1 MNILKKLKHSFS
13 DSLLNFTRKSPP
25 SEGAITAPLSRDS
38 KTISHT
44 GFRNVFGLYTEE
56 FSGLTAYNI
65 KHYFES
71 SRKGLNF
78 FKAALFEEIKRK
90 DMQIGGVCQSR
101 KLGITGRYKLSR
113 PEEFVKGDDPA
124 LVDFINLNLSR
135 INLPVFFSDIVDA
148 SITGVSN
155 FEITYEPDGSKLCLQ
170 NIQKIPNEF
179 LVYDEEYDRYV
190 YISEEDRD
198 IFKLRSLVNSFDD
211 KLDIGKLNVIELPDE
226 KVLEVHALDGNAGN
240 GLMNG
245 CIDSLIWAF
254 FFKSYLIKDLAT
266 FLELFAIP
274 AIIGRYDPLMS
285 KEDRVKFDRAIR
297 DFGNHFRMVVS
308 KDAEIDFITDTNKGS
323 SNEIYH
329 RTLEYWDKKIAI
341 RVLGQN
347 LTTEVSSGSYAAA
360 RAHSIIREDFI
371 ISDLILCETAM
382 NALIR
387 KLIDLNFPGINE
399 YPVFEFPETK
409 NLEEKQKLAGIYDT
423 IGNMGLKPD
432 KDEVSKELGIK
443 LSEIK
448 NFTHF
453 SKSEEGKNFLN
464 DLIDEVI

>member
-1 MNILKKLKHSFS
+1 
-13 DSLLNFTRKSPP
+13 
-25 SEGAITAPLSRDS
+25 
-38 KTISHT
+38 
-44 GFRNVFGLYTEE
+44 
-56 FSGLTAYNI
+56 
-65 KHYFES
+65 
-71 SRKGLNF
+71 
-78 FKAALFEEIKRK
+78 
-90 DMQIGGVCQSR
+90 
-101 KLGITGRYKLSR
+101 
-113 PEEFVKGDDPA
+113 
-124 LVDFINLNLSR
+124 
-135 INLPVFFSDIVDA
+135 
-148 SITGVSN
+148 
-155 FEITYEPDGSKLCLQ
+155 
-170 NIQKIPNEF
+170 
-179 LVYDEEYDRYV
+179 
-190 YISEEDRD
+190 
-198 IFKLRSLVNSFDD
+198 
-211 KLDIGKLNVIELPDE
+211 
-226 KVLEVHALDGNAGN
+226 
-240 GLMNG
+240 
-245 CIDSLIWAF
+245 
-254 FFKSYLIKDLAT
+254 
-266 FLELFAIP
+266 
-274 AIIGRYDPLMS
+274 
-285 KEDRVKFDRAIR
+285 IR

-453 SKSEEGKNFLN
+453 SKSEEGKKFL
-464 DLIDEVI
+464 